1 MKIELHLIQNFAPS
15 CLNRDDTNSPK
26 DCVFGGVRRARIS
39 SQCIKRAI
47 REWWRKNDHE
57 KLVGKRTVRLVE
69 DLADS
74 VAAATGA
81 ERSHA
86 IAAAGALVK
95 ATLVKKMKLD
105 KKTGKTLTS
114 YMVILS
120 DRERAALADFLIQ
133 NWKELAKDAAK
144 AAKSAKPEVEAE
156 DESDSPDEAEDKEAK
171 EDKTPLGKAMK
182 KLKASAAIGE
192 VGISADI
199 AMFGRMLADYV
210 TRNVDAACQVAHAVS
225 TNKVEMEMDFFTAV
239 DDLKADDE
247 DAGAGMMG
255 VIGYNSACFYRYAVV
270 DWGQLVKNLG
280 QNEEAAEECL
290 KEFVLALSSA
300 LPTGKQNT
308 FANHQPCDFILASV
322 RHKGAPLS
330 LANAFVQH
338 LKPTHN
344 KDLIQTSVDAMKAY
358 YDKVH
363 AVYGDQWDLDGP
375 FYCGMTQPSPN
386 GDGWENVG
394 SLSALVAKVLGVVR
408 EKTS

>member
-1 MKIELHLIQNFAPS
+1 MKIELHMIQNFAPA

-47 REWWRKNDHE
+47 REWWRKNDNE
-57 KLVGKRTVRLVE
+57 KLVGKRTARLVE

-74 VAAATGA
+74 VVAATGA

-86 IAAAGALVK
+86 IAAATALVK
-95 ATLVKKMKLD
+95 ATLVKKVELK

-114 YMVILS
+114 YMLILS
-120 DRERAALADFLIQ
+120 DGERAALADFLIQ
-133 NWKELAKDAAK
+133 NWEELAKDAAK
-144 AAKSAKPEVEAE
+144 AAKSAKPENEAE
-156 DESDSPDEAEDKEAK
+156 DGSESPDEADEKEAK
-171 EDKTPLGKAMK
+171 EKRTPLGKAMT

-210 TRNVDAACQVAHAVS
+210 TRNVDAACQIAHAVS

-239 DDLKADDE
+239 DDLKKDGE
-247 DAGAGMMG
+247 DAGAPMMG
-255 VIGYNSACFYRYAVV
+255 VIGYNSSCFYRYAVL

-280 QNEEAAEECL
+280 QNKEAAEECL
-290 KEFVLALSSA
+290 KEFLLASSSA
-300 LPTGKQNT
+300 MPTGKQNT
-308 FANHQPCDFILASV
+308 FASHQPCDFILVSV

-330 LANAFVQH
+330 LANAFVQPVR
-338 LKPTHN
+338 PTRD
-344 KDLIQTSVDAMKAY
+344 KDLTQASVDAMKAY

-363 AVYGDQWDLDGP
+363 AVYGDQWQLDGP
-375 FYCGMTQPSPN
+375 FRCGMTSPSSDS
-386 GDGWENVG
+386 DG
-394 SLSALVAKVLGVVR
+394 
-408 EKTS
+408 